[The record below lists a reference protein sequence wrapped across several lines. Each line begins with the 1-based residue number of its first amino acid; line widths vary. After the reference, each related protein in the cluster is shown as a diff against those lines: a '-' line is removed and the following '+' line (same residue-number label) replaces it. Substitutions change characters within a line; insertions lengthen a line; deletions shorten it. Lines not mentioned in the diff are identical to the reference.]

1 MKRAQV
7 RKRTPFAGSVP
18 AQSLPAALFTHWR
31 GYPLY
36 IILIYLRGQLTL
48 TLPTLLGALLFT
60 KIISPV
66 VWYDL
71 AGVVTLVVAF
81 VTLMAYVFYHLC
93 SRAIRP
99 FLKTLIAGELP
110 DAELA
115 TRAWIEA
122 VSFSPRVVGWTT
134 LVAILAYTAQAL
146 YFFIFTEL
154 SLALV
159 LQGWIVALTS
169 TVAIALVF
177 FIFYLE
183 RMMQP
188 VSFLALA
195 VGAQARL
202 DDPRVRR
209 FRLQIK
215 LPVLILPIMIVPL
228 VTLGL
233 FSYSQTIRLGGDPAT
248 SLRLTGSVM
257 LFAST
262 VGTALTILLVHSVIS
277 PIRELEQVM
286 KAVAEG
292 DLGARV
298 HPHSTDELASL
309 GLHFNAMAEKLAM
322 QEQLR
327 AAFGQYVSSP
337 VRDGI
342 LSGRIRLGGERREVT
357 IVFTD
362 IRDFTAWCEHTPPE
376 DVVQTLNAYY
386 ATLVQILED
395 HGGTIT
401 RYTGDGVLALFGAPL
416 DDPDHALHAVQA
428 ALKAYEVLGHFNAI
442 RRMVKA
448 FELRTG
454 FGIHTGVAV
463 VGSVGSE
470 TRAEYTPIGDPANVA
485 SRIEGLNRELGT
497 SILIS
502 RATYERVADHVI
514 VGKTAQTTVKGRV
527 EPVQVYE
534 VLALNAADRAGRQ
547 L

>member
-1 MKRAQV
+1 MRRA
-7 RKRTPFAGSVP
+7 RARTQILPSGSVAGKNFP
-18 AQSLPAALFTHWR
+18 QALFLHWR

-36 IILIYLRGQLTL
+36 IIIVYLRGQLTL
-48 TLPTLLGALLFT
+48 TLPTFLGARIFT
-60 KIISPV
+60 EIIAPV

-81 VTLMAYVFYHLC
+81 VTLMAYVFYHLY
-93 SRAIRP
+93 SRSIRA
-99 FLKTLIAGELP
+99 FLATLIAGESP
-110 DAELA
+110 DEELA

-122 VSFSPRVVGWTT
+122 VNFSPRVVGWTT

-146 YFFIFTEL
+146 YFFVFTEL
-154 SLALV
+154 SLVLV

-183 RMMQP
+183 RAMQP

-195 VGAQARL
+195 VGAQANL
-202 DDPRVRR
+202 DDPRVTH
-209 FRLQIK
+209 FRLRVK

-233 FSYSQTIRLGGDPAT
+233 FGYSQAIKLGGDPAA
-248 SLRLTGSVM
+248 SLRLTASVM
-257 LFAST
+257 LFASI
-262 VGTALTILLVHSVIS
+262 VGTALTILLVNSVLA

-286 KAVAEG
+286 RAVAEG

-298 HPHSTDELASL
+298 RPHSGDELASL
-309 GLHFNAMAEKLAM
+309 GLHFNAMAEKLAR

-327 AAFGQYVSSP
+327 AAFGQYVSGP

-357 IVFTD
+357 IAFTD
-362 IRDFTAWCEHTPPE
+362 IRNFTAWCERTPPE

-386 ATLVQILED
+386 ANLVQIIED
-395 HGGTIT
+395 YGGTVT

-416 DDPDHALHAVQA
+416 EDPDHALNAVKA
-428 ALKAYEVLGHFNAI
+428 ALKAQEILENFNSI
-442 RRMVKA
+442 RRLVNA

-502 RATYERVADHVI
+502 RATYERVAEHII
-514 VGKTAQTTVKGRV
+514 VGKTAQTAVKGRV

-534 VLALNAADRAGRQ
+534 VLALNTASQ
-547 L
+547 